1 MATVV
6 KVNASLK
13 DKLSNFVDDETRLFA
28 QNTLYRY
35 MAPYTPMRTG
45 LLRDN
50 VEITKD
56 GIRYLSPYARYLYNG
71 QLMVSAVTGSAW
83 AKHDEPPKVLA
94 DPPKELRYSHD
105 VSPLAT
111 SHWGQAAMDAKSDM
125 IIGEIE
131 DYIIK
136 RKMGKG

>member
-1 MATVV
+1 MSTAV

-35 MAPYTPMRTG
+35 MAPYTPMITG
-45 LLRDN
+45 MLRDN
-50 VEITKD
+50 VEISKD
-56 GIRYLSPYARYLYNG
+56 GVRYLSPYARYLYNG

-94 DPPKELRYSHD
+94 DPSKELRYSHD

-111 SHWGQAAMDAKSDM
+111 SHWGQAAMDAKGDS
-125 IIGEIE
+125 IVAEIE
-131 DYIIK
+131 EFIIK
-136 RKMGKG
+136 KKNGG

>member
-1 MATVV
+1 MSTAV

-35 MAPYTPMRTG
+35 MAPYTPMITG
-45 LLRDN
+45 MLRDN
-50 VEITKD
+50 VEISKD
-56 GIRYLSPYARYLYNG
+56 GVRYLSPYARYLYNG
-71 QLMVSAVTGSAW
+71 QLMVSSVTGSAW

-111 SHWGQAAMDAKSDM
+111 SHWGQAAMDAKGDS
-125 IIGEIE
+125 IVAEIE
-131 DYIIK
+131 EFIIK
-136 RKMGKG
+136 KKNGG

>member
-13 DKLSNFVDDETRLFA
+13 DKLSNYVDDETRLFA

-94 DPPKELRYSHD
+94 DPSKELRYSHD

-111 SHWGQAAMDAKSDM
+111 SHWGQAAMDAKGDS
-125 IIGEIE
+125 IVAEIE
-131 DYIIK
+131 EFIIK
-136 RKMGKG
+136 KKNGG

>member
-111 SHWGQAAMDAKSDM
+111 SHWGQAAMDAKGDS
-125 IIGEIE
+125 IVAEIE
-131 DYIIK
+131 EFIIK
-136 RKMGKG
+136 KKNGG

>member
-1 MATVV
+1 MSTAV

-35 MAPYTPMRTG
+35 MAPYTPMITG
-45 LLRDN
+45 MLRDN
-50 VEITKD
+50 VEISKD
-56 GIRYLSPYARYLYNG
+56 GVRYLSPYARYLYNG

-94 DPPKELRYSHD
+94 DPSKELRYSHD

-111 SHWGQAAMDAKSDM
+111 SHWGQAAMDAKGDS
-125 IIGEIE
+125 IVAEIE
-131 DYIIK
+131 EFIIK
-136 RKMGKG
+136 KKKGG

>member
-1 MATVV
+1 MSTAV

-13 DKLSNFVDDETRLFA
+13 DKLSNFVDNETRLFA

-35 MAPYTPMRTG
+35 MAPYTPMITG
-45 LLRDN
+45 MLRDN
-50 VEITKD
+50 VEISKD
-56 GIRYLSPYARYLYNG
+56 GVRYLSPYARYLYNG

-111 SHWGQAAMDAKSDM
+111 SHWGQAAMDAKGDS
-125 IIGEIE
+125 IVAEIE
-131 DYIIK
+131 EFIIK
-136 RKMGKG
+136 KKNGG

>member
-1 MATVV
+1 MSTVV

-35 MAPYTPMRTG
+35 MAPYTPMITG
-45 LLRDN
+45 MLRDN
-50 VEITKD
+50 VEISKD
-56 GIRYLSPYARYLYNG
+56 GVRYLSPYARYLYNG

-94 DPPKELRYSHD
+94 DPSKELRYSHD

-111 SHWGQAAMDAKSDM
+111 SHWGQAAMDAKGDS
-125 IIGEIE
+125 IVAEIE
-131 DYIIK
+131 EFIIK
-136 RKMGKG
+136 KKNGG

>member
-1 MATVV
+1 MSTVV

-35 MAPYTPMRTG
+35 MSPYTPMVTG
-45 LLRDN
+45 MLRDN
-50 VEITKD
+50 VEISKD
-56 GIRYLSPYARYLYNG
+56 GVRYLSPYARYLYNG
-71 QLMVSAVTGSAW
+71 QLMVSSVTGSAW

-94 DPPKELRYSHD
+94 NPPKELRYSHD

-111 SHWGQAAMDAKSDM
+111 SHWGQAAMDAKGDS
-125 IIGEIE
+125 IVAEIE
-131 DYIIK
+131 EFIIK
-136 RKMGKG
+136 KKNGG

>member
-1 MATVV
+1 MSTAV

-35 MAPYTPMRTG
+35 MAPYTPMITG
-45 LLRDN
+45 MLRDN
-50 VEITKD
+50 VEISKD
-56 GIRYLSPYARYLYNG
+56 GVRYLSPYARYLHNG
-71 QLMVSAVTGSAW
+71 QLMVSSVTGSAW

-111 SHWGQAAMDAKSDM
+111 SHWGQAAMDAKGDS
-125 IIGEIE
+125 IVSEIE
-131 DYIIK
+131 EFIIK
-136 RKMGKG
+136 KKNGG